1 MRSAARWF
9 IRSLGSGRRRYPALQ
24 DGCAGAA
31 ASRGSILWPFHLPL
45 SVCSEQAAA
54 QSGAA
59 LPCFGLVRF
68 GSVWG
73 FFYPSSLLSFL
84 FRTSRGLRSAAR
96 ISAPALPWE
105 EWLNGDSLL
114 LLLFLCSY
122 ITSNPHSSRAE
133 PAESSGAVLRCHG
146 PGIYTAIQPPALPAP
161 KPRGFR
167 Y

>member
-1 MRSAARWF
+1 MDVLVQPPATAPFYGPFISRS
-9 IRSLGSGRRRYPALQ
+9 PCALSRLRLR
-24 DGCAGAA
+24 AG
-31 ASRGSILWPFHLPL
+31 
-45 SVCSEQAAA
+45 
-54 QSGAA
+54 
-59 LPCFGLVRF
+59 LPCLASVWFGLVRF